1 MNMAQYL
8 RRLPKVDLH
17 FHLAGTLQPQTLFD
31 LARKNGVNLPSWDA
45 AEIYNF
51 RDFYDFLEV
60 LECIA
65 GCIVD
70 KGDFARV
77 SYEAMRDAARTGNLR
92 YAELFFNPQYHYPQG
107 ISYATMVDGYI
118 EGLEAAERDFGV
130 VGKLIPSINR
140 ELGAG
145 AAVDMVRDVVDKP
158 RERVIGI
165 GMDCA
170 EYKGKP
176 HLFVEAYAL
185 ARRSGLRCTA
195 HVCEDNQTLEQA
207 PPSHVTDC
215 LDLLGCDR
223 LDHGYNMLADAAVVK
238 RCRDCG
244 IACTV
249 GTHTCITSRMKK
261 RWDSVRAMRDAGLNL
276 TLATDDPPM
285 FGTDIGESY
294 VTAGAELGLS
304 AKEAADLALAGV
316 EATWLADGEKR
327 DLRLSFQAEIATLIK
342 GISENEH
349 GLQKS
354 DPISVSD

>member
-1 MNMAQYL
+1 MNMDQYL

-17 FHLAGTLQPQTLFD
+17 FHLAGTLQPRTLFD
-31 LARKNGVNLPSWDA
+31 LARKNGVNLPNWD
-45 AEIYNF
+45 ETKIYDF

-65 GCIVD
+65 RCIVS

-77 SYEAMRDAARTGNLR
+77 SYEAMRDAARAGNLR

-118 EGLEAAERDFGV
+118 EGLEAAQKDFGV
-130 VGKLIPSINR
+130 EGRLIPSINR

-145 AAVDMVRDVVDKP
+145 AALDMVRDVVGQP
-158 RERVIGI
+158 RDRVIGL

-176 HLFVEAYAL
+176 HLFVEAYAM
-185 ARRSGLRCTA
+185 ARKAGLRCTA

-207 PPSHVTDC
+207 PPSHVMDC

-223 LDHGYNMLADAAVVK
+223 LDHGYNMLADPAVVR

-249 GTHTCITSRMKK
+249 GTHTCIASRMQK
-261 RWDSVRAMRDAGLNL
+261 RWDSVRKMRDAGLNL

-285 FGTDIGESY
+285 FGTDIGQSY
-294 VTAGAELGLS
+294 VTAHEWLGLS
-304 AKEAADLALAGV
+304 AAEAADLALAGV
-316 EATWLADGEKR
+316 DATWLDDGEKR
-327 DLRLSFQAEIATLIK
+327 DLRRSFSDEIAALK
-342 GISENEH
+342 AELPAQPADG
-349 GLQKS
+349 
-354 DPISVSD
+354 